1 MSSQATI
8 NGPKIRKSSQTRT
21 ALYFL
26 APSIILMLIFFI
38 GPIMMTFIFSFTNM
52 SLTGV
57 NAQNIEFVGFQNF
70 VEMFKDP
77 SFKSSFIATLVF
89 LVFSGIIGQQILG
102 FLMAILM
109 KGKNKHLRRFVGGTI
124 MAGWVTPEIIV
135 AITFVSFLHDG
146 GTLNQILESIGIAPV
161 SWLFTFPMVS
171 VIIANIWQGSALSML
186 MFQSALDNIP
196 DSVYEAAKIDG
207 ANGWQRLWRITIPM
221 IKNTIF
227 TNLVVITLGTL
238 GVFTLIYTMTGGG
251 PAGATSTLPVFMYE
265 QAFMNYQLGYG
276 TAISLVILL
285 IGIVLSLAYIK
296 ILKTEE

>member
-1 MSSQATI
+1 
-8 NGPKIRKSSQTRT
+8 
-21 ALYFL
+21 
-26 APSIILMLIFFI
+26 
-38 GPIMMTFIFSFTNM
+38 MMTFIFSFTNM

-196 DSVYEAAKIDG
+196 DSAYEAAKIDG

>member
-38 GPIMMTFIFSFTNM
+38 GPIMMTFFFSFTNM